1 MLRNIINLLNTKN
14 LQFFSLLALTIY
26 IFYCSLPPYW
36 NRISWS
42 DGYAVGDWII
52 NYEDGGF
59 KRRGLS
65 GTFIMWL
72 SRISHIDVKLIIF
85 SFVTSIYVLFF
96 LTLIYYLKRIR
107 LSKAYWLLLLSPT
120 IIFFSVNDPYAFG
133 RKEILFFLIGSV
145 FLVGT
150 LKNWIQSWW
159 FIISTSLFIFI
170 FTFFHEIFIFYLP
183 YLYFILY
190 IDSLQKKYKIEYKKV
205 IVLLLSS
212 LIPTICIFFYG
223 GDINQGKTWMIIQ
236 KYGLNENV
244 MNGIMSWPK
253 EGFGPGK
260 HNALKF
266 AYEHNYATYLF
277 PLFVTYMMFAYF
289 IIKLKNP
296 LINIKKFTLFFVGM
310 LVFSSPLFFL
320 SIDWGRWLNI
330 HFVFVFILLSQFLPR
345 FTEENNLFPFEKIL
359 SKINGKILIS
369 MLFII
374 FLSSWYT
381 MHHVDKGFTLGKNVF
396 FSSFRDFFWSIRHI
410 NKYC

>member
-1 MLRNIINLLNTKN
+1 MKKNLINLLNTKN

-36 NRISWS
+36 NRINWS

-65 GTFIMWL
+65 GTFFMWL
-72 SRISHIDVKLIIF
+72 SRTSHIDVKLIIF

-96 LTLIYYLKRIR
+96 LILIYYLKRIR
-107 LSKAYWLLLLSPT
+107 LSKAYWLLLLCPT

-150 LKNWIQSWW
+150 LKNWIKSWW
-159 FIISTSLFIFI
+159 FIISTSFFIFI

-183 YLYFILY
+183 YLYIILF

-223 GDINQGKTWMIIQ
+223 GDINQGKTWTIIQ

-260 HNALKF
+260 QNALKF

-277 PLFVTYMMFAYF
+277 PLLVTYMMFAYF

-310 LVFSSPLFFL
+310 LVFSLPLFFL

-330 HFVFVFILLSQFLPR
+330 HFVFTFLIFSQFLPR
-345 FTEENNLFPFEKIL
+345 FTEENNQFPLEKII
-359 SKINGKILIS
+359 SKINGKIIIS
-369 MLFII
+369 MVLII
-374 FLSSWYT
+374 VLSSWYT

-396 FSSFRDFFWSIRHI
+396 ISSFRDFFWSIRHI
-410 NKYC
+410 NKYF